1 MRKISHSSCPTKSS
15 RCQTSSRVTGPPPS
29 RRSARWAAALAAA
42 LLAGVPAHAGTWDH
56 PRGDAANTGFI
67 DVTTA
72 PATAPVLTAPGLG
85 VFAPGAG
92 PVIGTDGTAY
102 VGNFHGEVRA
112 IRSDGSQAWKRTL
125 LRGQAIIAS
134 PVIGADGSIYVV
146 GTAWPLIRDHVGGAE
161 FRRYDTTLYRFSS
174 TGAMQWS
181 TNFPEAT
188 PGSSGTGAA
197 PAAPNIWRSGEI
209 EVIIVPA
216 RYDTEAGRDVHLTAF
231 SSNGALLFDHFV
243 TRRPYGG
250 VSAGDWC
257 LFCPDFTKLPDP
269 VRDAMADLGPLRP
282 AVAMVARAGAPE
294 VIVADNYQY
303 VVGYTFSPATGFQET
318 FRKHITNDAR
328 GVLMSSPVVLR
339 DGHSVL
345 SGWTQDETGLVKQGW
360 LLFAGPHPTNWS
372 EIVLPAPTKLGPI
385 LTADGRIVTLSYP
398 GLTAVRTYPQ
408 VEISPIAPPQ
418 LVQPIAPAAASR
430 NHVFISS
437 YDSLFTLDANTL
449 QVVARFDWQDGGGS
463 SPAIG
468 ADGRVYAMSGETL
481 YMFPEPPCRKLHACP
496 GEVTIGGN
504 VVFHAQDPFSNQV
517 KSPVFHATPSWS
529 GGGLSQPGVA
539 PK

>member
-1 MRKISHSSCPTKSS
+1 LAC
-15 RCQTSSRVTGPPPS
+15 VPS
-29 RRSARWAAALAAA
+29 
-42 LLAGVPAHAGTWDH
+42 HAGTWDH

-72 PATAPVLTAPGLG
+72 PATAPVQTVPNLG
-85 VFAPGAG
+85 IFAPGAG

-112 IRSDGSQAWKRTL
+112 IRSDGSQAWRRTL

-146 GTAWPLIRDHVGGAE
+146 GTAWPLIRDHVGGGK

-188 PGSSGTGAA
+188 PGSSGSGAA
-197 PAAPNIWRSGEI
+197 PAAPNIWRSGET

-216 RYDTEAGRDVHLTAF
+216 RFDTEAGRDVHLTAF
-231 SSNGALLFDHFV
+231 SSDGALLFDHFV
-243 TRRPYGG
+243 TRRPYSGLT
-250 VSAGDWC
+250 AGDSCW
-257 LFCPDFTKLPDP
+257 LCPDFTKLPNP
-269 VRDAMADLGPLRP
+269 LREAMLQLGPLRP

-294 VIVADNYQY
+294 VVVADNYQY
-303 VVGYTFSPATGFQET
+303 IVGYTFSPATGFQET

-345 SGWTQDETGLVKQGW
+345 SGWTQDETGLVQQGW
-360 LLFAGPHPTNWS
+360 LLFAGPHPTDWS
-372 EIVLPAPTKLGPI
+372 EIVLSDTKTLIPT
-385 LTADGRIVTLSYP
+385 LTADGRILTVAKTGVT
-398 GLTAVRTYPQ
+398 AWRTYPRI
-408 VEISPIAPPQ
+408 EGA
-418 LVQPIAPAAASR
+418 LVASMRLVDIPAAPATSSR
-430 NHVFISS
+430 THVFISLGNALLTF
-437 YDSLFTLDANTL
+437 DPNTF
-449 QVVARFDWQDGGGS
+449 QRVGHFGWQDGGGS

-468 ADGRVYAMSGETL
+468 ADGRVYAMAGETL
-481 YMFPEPPCRKLHACP
+481 YIFPAPPCRLLHACP
-496 GEVTIGGN
+496 GEVTVPGGN
-504 VVFHAQDPFSNQV
+504 VVFHPQNPFSNQV
-517 KSPVFHATPSWS
+517 TSPVFHTTPSWS
-529 GGGLSQPGVA
+529 GGALSQPGMA